1 MKHKIWYDQDNEVL
15 RQEVIGAYS
24 SQEAK
29 DSSLEYKNCLED
41 KPYRQLIVD
50 LSQAGKMQDRQ
61 TRKITS
67 ESLED
72 ADISAVAFVG
82 ATAATRMIAKVL
94 MKLGSNNISTNFF
107 KADDEAVNWLNNKRG
122 TK

>member
-29 DSSLEYKNCLED
+29 ASGAEYRKELEGKAV
-41 KPYRQLIVD
+41 RHLIVD
-50 LSQAGKMQDRQ
+50 LTQAGKMQDRQ
-61 TRKITS
+61 TRKTTS
-67 ESLED
+67 ECLED
-72 ADISAVAFVG
+72 AEIDAVAFVG

-94 MKLGSNNISTNFF
+94 MKLGFNKIATDFF
-107 KADDEAVNWLNNKRG
+107 KADKDAVAWLKNQRG

>member
-1 MKHKIWYDQDNEVL
+1 MKHKIWFDQDYEIL

-24 SQEAK
+24 SQEAR
-29 DSSLEYKNCLED
+29 DSGAEYKKSLEG

-94 MKLGSNNISTNFF
+94 MKLGSNKISTDFF
-107 KADDEAVNWLNNKRG
+107 KTDSEAVNWLNNKRG

>member
-15 RQEVIGAYS
+15 RQQVIGEYS
-24 SQEAK
+24 SQEARE
-29 DSSLEYKNCLED
+29 SGAEYSNGLEE
-41 KPYRQLIVD
+41 KPYRHLIVD

-61 TRKITS
+61 TRKITN
-67 ESLED
+67 ESLEN

-94 MKLGSNNISTNFF
+94 MKLGSSRIATDFF
-107 KADDEAVNWLNNKRG
+107 KTDEEALAWLKNQRG